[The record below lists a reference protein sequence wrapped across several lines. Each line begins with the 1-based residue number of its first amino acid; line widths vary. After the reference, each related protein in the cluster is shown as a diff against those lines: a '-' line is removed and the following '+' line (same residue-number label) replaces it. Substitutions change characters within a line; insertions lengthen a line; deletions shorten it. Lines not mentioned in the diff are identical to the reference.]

1 MKNGLDRH
9 DEHASNVVSLANARK
24 RSAKGAARVSSDAGA
39 AKLTVGQWVISA
51 LLVVLALGGV
61 LALAAPLL
69 RAVGI
74 LGG

>member
-1 MKNGLDRH
+1 MKNGLDRPD
-9 DEHASNVVSLANARK
+9 DEASKVVSIASARK
-24 RSAKGAARVSSDAGA
+24 RSAKGGQAGRDHARPRH
-39 AKLTVGQWVISA
+39 TPGQWLLSA
-51 LLVVLALGGV
+51 LFVVLAIGGV

>member
-9 DEHASNVVSLANARK
+9 DERSSNVVSLANARK
-24 RSAKGAARVSSDAGA
+24 RSAKGTSSVASGVGGS
-39 AKLTVGQWVISA
+39 KLTAGQWVISA